1 MMGKGKRFVHP
12 LEVETQMFDWGILK
26 WLSEPKTTGAERFS
40 AGIVILET
48 GKGHSLHN
56 HPGVEEILYCI
67 SGEGKQVVEGESQPL
82 VPGMLIHI
90 PPGVNHETYNT
101 GCEQLKLFAV
111 YSPPGP
117 ETEFATFPD
126 CKVLPPGKLPTR

>member
-1 MMGKGKRFVHP
+1 MGKGKRFVHP
-12 LEVETQMFDWGILK
+12 MEVETQMFDWGILK

-40 AGIVILET
+40 AGIVVLET

-56 HPGVEEILYCI
+56 HPGVEEILFCI
-67 SGEGKQVVEGESQPL
+67 AGEGKQVVEGESQPL

-117 ETEFATFPD
+117 ETEFTTFPD
-126 CKVLPPGKLPTR
+126 CKVLPPGTLPVR